1 MSTRLY
7 VLVLPTILLLS
18 SCVSYER
25 SMDQLSRM
33 LYYNEVEEAAKWVG
47 NKKVMKKRRNEV
59 LYHMEMGTIERISGR
74 LEESQQF
81 LQKAD
86 FLIEDRRVGA
96 GHRAMSLMSNPR
108 SLPYKTEFFENIAVH
123 YMKCLNFL
131 KMGQPSSARV
141 EARRA
146 NLALQQLD
154 DAVPDKP
161 LKYHD
166 DVLAHV
172 IMGLAYEA
180 NGEINNAF
188 IAYRNAVNLFLTEEG
203 KLRKYMGT
211 TLPPQVGCDL
221 LRTASLMNFG
231 SDYSYYKR
239 TLGIDCHNPVSNQAG
254 ELILFWENGLAP
266 EKEEV
271 IVNLGLSPHGNGGLQ
286 VYNSAQ
292 DIESTVSAQELQNY
306 NINLSNDNIAIA
318 LPIYRPQ
325 AAPLVKGS
333 ITVNGREKELEML
346 ENLNVIAPQSLRD
359 RYARELA
366 NAVVRVLAKRAIQE
380 ALSSI
385 ELDGED
391 EKKNDDESQK
401 NEREEQEDYND
412 NEEVQVDLGQIY
424 NIFSTLS
431 ERADIR
437 GWHSLPAEIKFARIP
452 LQPGKNEIEIALYDR
467 QRKKMV
473 DKKIQIY
480 GTGGMQFM
488 SIITPGNEIINE
500 LTNHI
505 ENKNI
510 RS

>member
-1 MSTRLY
+1 M
-7 VLVLPTILLLS
+7 
-18 SCVSYER
+18 SYER

-33 LYYNEVEEAAKWVG
+33 LYFNDVENAADWVSH
-47 NKKVMKKRRNEV
+47 KKVMKKGRNEV
-59 LYHMEMGTIERISGR
+59 LLHMELGAIERISGR
-74 LEESQQF
+74 LEESQYF
-81 LQKAD
+81 LQRAD
-86 FLIEDRRVGA
+86 LLIEDRNVGA
-96 GHRAMSLMSNPR
+96 GQRAMSLMSNPR
-108 SLPYKTEFFENIAVH
+108 SLPYKTEFFERIAVH

-131 KMGQPSSARV
+131 KMGQVNSARV

-146 NLALQQLD
+146 NLALQSLN

-180 NGEINNAF
+180 NNEINNAF
-188 IAYRNAVNLFLTEEG
+188 IAYRNAVNLFLTEDG
-203 KLRKYMGT
+203 KLKKYMGT
-211 TLPPQVGCDL
+211 TLPRQISCDL
-221 LRTASLMNFG
+221 LRTARLMNFG

-239 TLGIDCHNPVSNQAG
+239 ILGVNCEHEVHPASNG
-254 ELILFWENGLAP
+254 ELIVFWENGLAP

-271 IVNLGLSPHGNGGLQ
+271 IVNLGLSPQGNGGLQ

-292 DIESTVSAQELQNY
+292 NIESTISAREMQQY

-318 LPIYRPQ
+318 LPIYRPR
-325 AAPLVKGS
+325 ASRLSSGRVL
-333 ITVNGREKELEML
+333 VNGHVQDLELL
-346 ENLNVIAPQSLRD
+346 ENLNVIAPQSLKD

-385 ELDGED
+385 EIDGDD
-391 EKKNDDESQK
+391 EKEDDK
-401 NEREEQEDYND
+401 EEGKSND
-412 NEEVQVDLGQIY
+412 NENNEKSKEDNNNQTQVDLGQIY

-437 GWHSLPAEIKFARIP
+437 GWHSLPAEISFARIP
-452 LQPGKNEIEIALYDR
+452 LRQVNNQIQIELYDHGK
-467 QRKKMV
+467 RKLV
-473 DKKIQIY
+473 NQKINIQS
-480 GTGGMQFM
+480 TGGMQFM
-488 SIITPGNEIINE
+488 SIITPGNEIINKM
-500 LTNHI
+500 TNHI
-505 ENKNI
+505 DNKNN

>member
-1 MSTRLY
+1 MSARLY
-7 VLVLPTILLLS
+7 LLVSAAILLLS
-18 SCVSYER
+18 SCMSYER

-33 LYYNEVEEAAKWVG
+33 LYFNEVEEAADWVSK
-47 NKKVMKKRRNEV
+47 KKVMKKGRNEV
-59 LYHMEMGTIERISGR
+59 LLHMEMGAIERVVGD
-74 LEESQQF
+74 LEESQHF

-86 FLIEDRRVGA
+86 LLIEDRKVGA
-96 GHRAMSLMSNPR
+96 GQRAMSLMNNPR

-131 KMGQPSSARV
+131 KMGRVSSARV

-146 NLALQQLD
+146 NLALQALN

-172 IMGLAYEA
+172 IMGMAYEA
-180 NGEINNAF
+180 NDEINNAF
-188 IAYRNAVNLFLTEEG
+188 IAYRNAVNLFLTEDG
-203 KLRKYMGT
+203 KVKKYMGT
-211 TLPPQVGCDL
+211 SLPSQIACDL
-221 LRTASLMNFG
+221 LRTADLMNFG
-231 SDYSYYKR
+231 SDYSYYSKILDVQCANDLPR
-239 TLGIDCHNPVSNQAG
+239 QAG

-286 VYNSAQ
+286 VFNSAQ
-292 DIESTVSAQELQNY
+292 DIESSISAQEMQNY
-306 NINLSNDNIAIA
+306 NINLTYDNISIA

-325 AAPLVKGS
+325 PAPLISGRVLA
-333 ITVNGREKELEML
+333 NGKTRELELL
-346 ENLNVIAPQSLRD
+346 ENLNAIAPQSLRD

-385 ELDGED
+385 EWEGDKEKEKEGKDKKDDGE
-391 EKKNDDESQK
+391 EKKSDNDD
-401 NEREEQEDYND
+401 N
-412 NEEVQVDLGQIY
+412 VQVDLGQIY

-437 GWHSLPAEIKFARIP
+437 GWHSLPAEISFARVP
-452 LQPGKNEIEIALYDR
+452 LKPGNNKIQLELYDR
-467 QRKKMV
+467 QNRKAV
-473 DKKIQIY
+473 NREINIQS
-480 GTGGMQFM
+480 TGGMQFM
-488 SIITPGNEIINE
+488 SIITPGNEIINNM
-500 LTNHI
+500 TNHI
-505 ENKNI
+505 ENKNN